1 MSARSRRGRGES
13 IGRRPGVVKHAG
25 APDSISGKGDF
36 TVALRP
42 PLARQ
47 RTARVGYR
55 SPRANRD
62 PAKEWP
68 VTAASDAS
76 NLKQLLA
83 SGTRILYEHGI
94 VDAFG
99 HLSARLP
106 GTDRF
111 VVNPRQSPAL
121 LRPETVLTMTLD
133 GEVLDGSGRP
143 NSEWHIHASIYRA
156 RPDVLSVVHAHSDQS
171 IIFSLSPA
179 PLLPLF
185 GHTSPVFGAAPL
197 PIYPHP
203 RLITDR
209 LRGDRLAQT
218 LGDRAAVLLRGHGC
232 AVVSPS
238 LEQTVIRVLELERNG
253 RMLQA
258 LLAQNRGEPRFW
270 SAEEIEEWAQDDGP
284 PEGTDRAWEY

>member
-1 MSARSRRGRGES
+1 
-13 IGRRPGVVKHAG
+13 
-25 APDSISGKGDF
+25 
-36 TVALRP
+36 
-42 PLARQ
+42 
-47 RTARVGYR
+47 
-55 SPRANRD
+55 
-62 PAKEWP
+62 
-68 VTAASDAS
+68 VTAPSDAS
-76 NLKQLLA
+76 SLKQLLA
-83 SGTRILYEHGI
+83 TGTRILYEHGI

-106 GTDRF
+106 GTDHF
-111 VVNPRQSPAL
+111 VINPRQSPAL

-143 NSEWHIHASIYRA
+143 NAEWHIHASIYRA
-156 RPDVLSVVHAHSDQS
+156 RPDVFSVVHAHNEQS

-185 GHTSPVFGAAPL
+185 GHTSPIFGATPL

-258 LLAQNRGEPRFW
+258 ILAQNRGEPRCW
-270 SAEEIEEWAQDDGP
+270 SAEEIEEWGQDEGP
-284 PEGTDRAWEY
+284 PEATVRAWEYLTTRPPR